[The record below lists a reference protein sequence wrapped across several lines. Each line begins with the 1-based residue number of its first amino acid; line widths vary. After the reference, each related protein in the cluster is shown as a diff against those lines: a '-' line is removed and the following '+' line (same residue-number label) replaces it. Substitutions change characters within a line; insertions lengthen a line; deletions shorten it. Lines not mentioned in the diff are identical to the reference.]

1 MTLTSTPKVE
11 AMFAAFDA
19 RFGPVDVLVNNP
31 YWTDGKGFFEISGAN
46 WQGRKNQPGW
56 ENTKPMI

>member
-1 MTLTSTPKVE
+1 
-11 AMFAAFDA
+11 MFAAFDA